1 MKHLRAR
8 AIRARGG
15 FDFHSALHCFH
26 PPCHRHRLGQKYL
39 ETRTPLWRSRQ
50 VFSGTILQHPRGR
63 RGGEDRE
70 EEYFQFPACPV
81 GNERTPRIRSRDRM
95 LDTINNLLLITRASF
110 ELQISS
116 AIREKRT
123 ARWMESCRSR
133 NGSRG
138 LLLSLARP
146 PLPASLRSHPD
157 TSHYIVATMNLSS
170 SPNGLRIRI
179 VGAIGRRRADEVA
192 HDLSPS
198 RACNFQMEIRPKK
211 RRKCNGVPSRRT
223 RGRCLI

>member
-1 MKHLRAR
+1 MESNTHVRRSTILPLAFESGIGVAFACSLPLASLTSSFCRLMKHLRAR
-8 AIRARGG
+8 AIRARGE

-39 ETRTPLWRSRQ
+39 ETRTPFWRSRQ

-63 RGGEDRE
+63 REGEDRE

-123 ARWMESCRSR
+123 A
-133 NGSRG
+133 
-138 LLLSLARP
+138 
-146 PLPASLRSHPD
+146 
-157 TSHYIVATMNLSS
+157 
-170 SPNGLRIRI
+170 
-179 VGAIGRRRADEVA
+179 
-192 HDLSPS
+192 
-198 RACNFQMEIRPKK
+198 
-211 RRKCNGVPSRRT
+211 
-223 RGRCLI
+223 